1 MAGST
6 RSLGI
11 SERTKIHAGHV
22 GWERHPQVGLEIR
35 HSTRH
40 HVIIG
45 NDYFLP
51 GDALVQKPPVPDT
64 LLHARN
70 VCPDIHVEYRLE
82 TIAQEPERDVP
93 GPQPLTLKKLDPR
106 SPFPRVRILSDSM
119 FSNRYCQIQKQIR

>member
-22 GWERHPQVGLEIR
+22 GWERHAQVGLEIR

-40 HVIIG
+40 HVLIG
-45 NDYFLP
+45 NDYYLT
-51 GDALVQKPPVPDT
+51 GDALVPKALVPDT

-70 VCPDIHVEYRLE
+70 VCTDIHVEYRLD
-82 TIAQEPERDVP
+82 TIAQDPERDVP
-93 GPQPLTLKKLDPR
+93 GTQLLLTKNRDTLSPLHHGR
-106 SPFPRVRILSDSM
+106 NIGEPRVH
-119 FSNRYCQIQKQIR
+119 